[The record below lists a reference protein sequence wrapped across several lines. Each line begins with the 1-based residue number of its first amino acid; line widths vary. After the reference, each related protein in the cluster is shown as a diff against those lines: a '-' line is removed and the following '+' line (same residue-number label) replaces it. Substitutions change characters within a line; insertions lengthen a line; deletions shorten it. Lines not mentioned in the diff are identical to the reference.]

1 MPNTHAIADM
11 AYELQATCEDLLPAC
26 VISTTFPTVPASS
39 LTLAAFAT
47 QGYVRDGQALVY
59 VDQPAITLTLTGSD
73 GTYWLA
79 ISRDVSTAY
88 ASWTRR
94 AGSHYLWRL
103 AGTRPPDVDG
113 LLVFAS
119 CTVAGGVVTATAPA
133 PGVTRAEAWRALSG
147 LGTMAEQNAN
157 AVAITG
163 GQIVGLSALNV
174 QGAVGINVAA
184 GGYALHVDATVG
196 GVRLIGP
203 VGLGT
208 LPDAVYLLK
217 SGAGTIQMD
226 GRLTMGAGSLFSVNN
241 RLALRYPK
249 DTEDCLVLVPTG
261 SDACGG
267 SAILF
272 RNVAGTIIGSISTN
286 ASATA
291 YNTSSDVRL
300 KHAVATLAGAL
311 ERVQALRPVA
321 FRWNADD
328 SPGVGFLAHELQT
341 QIPEAVTGEPDA
353 VHDDGSIRPQQV
365 DQSRLVPWLTAA
377 LQETLAQLDAAVA
390 RITTLEEALGL

>member
-1 MPNTHAIADM
+1 MPLPRVYRVIQDSLGNVVPQVLCSVLNQGTGV
-11 AYELQATCEDLLPAC
+11 LAT
-26 VISTTFPTVPASS
+26 
-39 LTLAAFAT
+39 
-47 QGYVRDGQALVY
+47 
-59 VDQPAITLTLTGSD
+59 
-73 GTYWLA
+73 
-79 ISRDVSTAY
+79 
-88 ASWTRR
+88 
-94 AGSHYLWRL
+94 LWHND
-103 AGTRPPDVDG
+103 AGTIPLSNPMTSDATYGSFGFYVEPGHYDFTFTKPGYSFQPQMDVQVPQDD
-113 LLVFAS
+113 L
-119 CTVAGGVVTATAPA
+119 T
-133 PGVTRAEAWRALSG
+133 
-147 LGTMAEQNAN
+147 LGTMAQQNAS

-261 SDACGG
+261 SDAGGG

-291 YNTSSDVRL
+291 YNTSSDERL
-300 KHAVATLAGAL
+300 KHAIATLTGAL
-311 ERVQALRPVA
+311 ERVRALRPVA

-328 SPGVGFLAHELQT
+328 SPGVGFLAHELHGQM
-341 QIPEAVTGEPDA
+341 PEAVSGEPDA
-353 VHDDGSIRPQQV
+353 VHDDGSVKPQQV
-365 DQSRLVPWLTAA
+365 DHSKVVPYLVAAVQALLARVEILEAHLSA
-377 LQETLAQLDAAVA
+377 LQAQL
-390 RITTLEEALGL
+390 TP

>member
-1 MPNTHAIADM
+1 MPLPRVYRVIQDSLGNVVPQVLCSVLNQGTGV
-11 AYELQATCEDLLPAC
+11 LAT
-26 VISTTFPTVPASS
+26 
-39 LTLAAFAT
+39 
-47 QGYVRDGQALVY
+47 
-59 VDQPAITLTLTGSD
+59 
-73 GTYWLA
+73 
-79 ISRDVSTAY
+79 
-88 ASWTRR
+88 
-94 AGSHYLWRL
+94 LWHND
-103 AGTRPPDVDG
+103 AGTIPLSNPMTSDATYGSFGFYVEPGHYDFTFTKPGYSFQPQMDVQVPQDD
-113 LLVFAS
+113 L
-119 CTVAGGVVTATAPA
+119 T
-133 PGVTRAEAWRALSG
+133 
-147 LGTMAEQNAN
+147 LGTMAQQNAS

-208 LPDAVYLLK
+208 LPDAVYLLT

-261 SDACGG
+261 SDAGGG

-291 YNTSSDVRL
+291 YNTSSDERL
-300 KHAVATLAGAL
+300 KHAIATLAGAL
-311 ERVQALRPVA
+311 DAVRALRPVR

-328 SPGVGFLAHELQT
+328 SQDEGFLAHELQ
-341 QIPEAVTGEPDA
+341 QVLPHAVTGEPEA
-353 VHDDGSIRPQQV
+353 VNEDGSVRPQGV
-365 DQSRLVPWLTAA
+365 DHSKLVPWLTAA
-377 LQETLAQLDAAVA
+377 LKDLVAQVDALTARTGILEAHISALQAQL
-390 RITTLEEALGL
+390 G